1 MGLLIVIMIIPIL
14 ITIVILDKCTKNK
27 TSWQIMFIGVEITI
41 LGVAVIAMGGG
52 GFDATSD
59 VFYFNLTGFVIMLI
73 GFTASIYG
81 FKK

>member
-1 MGLLIVIMIIPIL
+1 MANNVDRCG
-14 ITIVILDKCTKNK
+14 N
-27 TSWQIMFIGVEITI
+27 TI